1 MAVLEYERDFYVHTV
16 LKGNHDYIRPAGV
29 LDIFQDIA
37 SDHAALIGV
46 GYEAMLAKKYL
57 WVVNYIEF
65 EINDIKTITRDIKVK
80 TWPHAKN
87 RLEFPREFEFIN
99 KVGKTVV
106 NGISSWFIVSEDE
119 HKIMRADDVLFG
131 GEFKAETH
139 YPAFRRGKLNRPEGN
154 PVKEFDYQVRP
165 TDLDHNGHLN
175 NARYLDIIYNMFDTN
190 YNYIFNSCEI
200 AFHHEALQNEIIHVI
215 HYKDDIYD
223 CFIGYVNN
231 ELSFEVKMI
240 LKENCNE

>member
-175 NARYLDIIYNMFDTN
+175 NARYLDIIYNMQADLRTVKKVAISFV
-190 YNYIFNSCEI
+190 
-200 AFHHEALQNEIIHVI
+200 HEAKLNEKIKVLY
-215 HYKDDIYD
+215 YKLDEKKNIYVGINKD
-223 CFIGYVNN
+223 EECFICMQ
-231 ELSFEVKMI
+231 EV
-240 LKENCNE
+240 E